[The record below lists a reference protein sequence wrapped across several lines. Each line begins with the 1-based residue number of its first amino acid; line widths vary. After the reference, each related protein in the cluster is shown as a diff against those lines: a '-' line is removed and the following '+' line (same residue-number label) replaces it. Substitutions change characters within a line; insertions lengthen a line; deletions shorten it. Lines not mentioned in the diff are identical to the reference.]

1 MLSEDEAQF
10 FQQFIRAA
18 EIPKIRHP
26 LYGALL
32 YSPLYLL
39 ADCKLT
45 SNSWDQERM
54 MKVSPKFLIDVV
66 EIDSVLQLSKAL
78 GNDKP
83 TILVKVENLLWE
95 CILDIAMGKA
105 VCYEA
110 LRRFFMMVNWD
121 SMVMVSESD
130 QSHFADGEF
139 I

>member
-10 FQQFIRAA
+10 FQQFIRSA

-39 ADCKLT
+39 ADRKLT
-45 SNSWDQERM
+45 GNSWDQERM
-54 MKVSPKFLIDVV
+54 MKVSPKCLMDVV
-66 EIDSVLQLSKAL
+66 DIYSVLQLSKAL

-83 TILVKVENLLWE
+83 AILVKVENLLWE
-95 CILDIAMGKA
+95 CILDIATGKV

-110 LRRFFMMVNWD
+110 LRRFFTRVDWD
-121 SMVMVSESD
+121 SIVMVSERD
-130 QSHFADGEF
+130 RTHFADGEF
-139 I
+139 F